1 MNAHAQPYPP
11 LARVDYWRASPLAD
25 DLPAGYKEWSH
36 FSVLAPDF
44 DLVFNLSFVRDA
56 TSAGAVARLL
66 VLFSD
71 DRDRWNGEFAPI
83 ALTEVRILPGSPDAT
98 LGPASA
104 RLAGGRYRIE
114 ADLPKRDLHLAFDL
128 EPQARALAGNAICL
142 SGEDRFNWVVAP
154 HLRATGE
161 MRSGGRLYVAENAP
175 AYHDRNWGQFVWG
188 GDYTWEWATLVPD
201 EPGAPALVYSRM
213 ANRARGVTLAQS
225 LLLWRDGRLRRR
237 FYGRDLTVTS
247 SGALRPPRVFRLPR
261 FTGLIGSG
269 RAADVPRRISVAAR
283 GYGEALDV
291 EIELERFGQV
301 IAPNDD
307 WPGLTALSEASGR
320 FRVDGSMGGERV
332 SFAGRV
338 QAEFKHAAT

>member
-1 MNAHAQPYPP
+1 MNAHALPHPP
-11 LARVDYWRASPLAD
+11 LTRVDYWRASPLAE
-25 DLPAGYKEWSH
+25 DLAPGYKEWSH

-44 DLVFNLSFVRDA
+44 DLIFNLSFVRDA
-56 TSAGAVARLL
+56 HSNSATARLL
-66 VLFSD
+66 VLFGD
-71 DRDRWNGEFAPI
+71 DQDRWDGEFAAI
-83 ALTEVRILPGSPDAT
+83 ALKDVRISPGSSDAT

-114 ADLPKRDLHLAFDL
+114 ADLPKRDLYLAFDL
-128 EPQARALAGNAICL
+128 EPQARALAGNAIRL
-142 SGEDRFNWVVAP
+142 SDDDRLNWVVAP

-161 MRSGGRLYVAENAP
+161 VRSGGRRYVAHNAP

-201 EPGAPALVYSRM
+201 DETAPALVYSRM
-213 ANRARGVTLAQS
+213 ANRARGVTLSQS
-225 LLLWRDGRLRRR
+225 LILWRDGRLRRR

-247 SGALRPPRVFRLPR
+247 SGALRPQQVFRLPR

-269 RAADVPRRISVAAR
+269 RAADVPRHLSVAAR
-283 GYGEALDV
+283 GYGETLDL

-301 IAPNDD
+301 VAPNDQ
-307 WPGLTALSEASGR
+307 WPGLTALSEAGGR
-320 FRVDGSMGGERV
+320 FRAEGLLDGKPV

-338 QAEFKHAAT
+338 QVEFKHAAT